1 MPSRT
6 WQTLRPPSATPRSAW
21 VRRSTSSPTSPTARL
36 PTAPTGERIGWV
48 LVPNTNPD
56 HDELVLAV
64 AGAGR
69 KLGFVCA
76 PAIFQ
81 RVVIDCID
89 EPSDVEA
96 YAENRRALT
105 EGLSALGYEFV
116 EPQGAFYLWVKALEP
131 DANAFFERAKSF
143 ELLPVPSDSFG
154 CPGWVRVGYCVS
166 HETIVNS
173 MPAWKKLAESYK

>member
-1 MPSRT
+1 MRIDDAVSHTALGGKIGNPYLAQQTYSIT
-6 WQTLRPPSATPRSAW
+6 LKTGLVDDTGILQDLLLETDPTQQFTLFTLGSMIFKVFTEVTLVTSLSDSITHGWQLH
-21 VRRSTSSPTSPTARL
+21 VHH
-36 PTAPTGERIGWV
+36 V
-48 LVPNTNPD
+48 L
-56 HDELVLAV
+56 
-64 AGAGR
+64 
-69 KLGFVCA
+69 K
-76 PAIFQ
+76 
-81 RVVIDCID
+81 
-89 EPSDVEA
+89 
-96 YAENRRALT
+96 
-105 EGLSALGYEFV
+105 LGYEFV